1 MAKSQKRWTAEEK
14 LKIPVILTEANSQTG
29 FLIMPLEGHC
39 CAVAAS
45 LLVMGY
51 QVRYGHK
58 LLPLPLPLQIRIA
71 SQVDKRGLL

>member
-14 LKIPVILTEANSQTG
+14 LKIPVILTEANSQPG

-58 LLPLPLPLQIRIA
+58 LLPLQIRIA